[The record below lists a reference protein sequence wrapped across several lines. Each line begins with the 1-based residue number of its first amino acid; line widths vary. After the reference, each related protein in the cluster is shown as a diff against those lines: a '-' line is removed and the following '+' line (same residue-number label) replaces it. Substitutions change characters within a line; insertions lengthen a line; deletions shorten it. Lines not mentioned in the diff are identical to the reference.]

1 MVGLMSKIFGGWIVA
16 IMTGMPLYISMA
28 LAALVFI
35 GINGL
40 PVGTLAHK
48 MAGAMNS
55 FPIVAAPLF
64 ILMGNILGAARITD
78 RIVTFAG
85 ALIGWIRGG
94 YAHASILTSII
105 FAGMVGS
112 AVADAAGSGAIEIRA
127 MRKAG
132 YRPETAASITAA
144 AATIGPI
151 IPPSLPMV
159 IYGVTAD
166 VSVGKLF
173 MGGVIPGVLMGIS
186 LMLMVGVVA
195 RREGMGRIPFPGFVV
210 LFRTFLNCFF
220 AVMTPVVIL
229 GGMFSGFFTPTE
241 AAAVACIY
249 ALFLGFVVYRTLQW
263 KDLGPILIDTAETT
277 GVVMVL
283 VMAAAT
289 LGWCISISR
298 LPLALT
304 PMLLE
309 NIQSPYVFLLVVNV
323 FLLVVGCFMEA
334 LAALL
339 ILIPILCPAAASYGI
354 DPVQFGVM
362 VVLNLIIGTVT
373 PPVGVVL
380 FVVTRIAEI
389 SFETMSRAILSW
401 LVPLFSVLALVTFWP
416 PLTTWLPHFMAQA
429 K

>member
-1 MVGLMSKIFGGWIVA
+1 MVGLMAKIFGGWIVA
-16 IMTGMPLYISMA
+16 IMTGMPLYTSMA

-35 GINGL
+35 SLNGIPVATL
-40 PVGTLAHK
+40 PQK
-48 MAGAMNS
+48 MAGSMNS

-64 ILMGNILGAARITD
+64 ILMGHILGAAKITD
-78 RIVTFAG
+78 RIVAFASS
-85 ALIGWIRGG
+85 LIGWVRGG

-159 IYGVTAD
+159 IYGVAAD
-166 VSVGKLF
+166 VSIGKLF
-173 MGGVIPGVLMGIS
+173 MGGIIPGVLMGVS
-186 LMLMVGVVA
+186 LMLMVAVVA
-195 RREGMGRIPFPGFVV
+195 RREGMGRIPFAGFRV
-210 LFRTFLNCFF
+210 LARSFIDCFF
-220 AVMTPVVIL
+220 AIMTPVVIL

-241 AAAVACIY
+241 AAAVACLY
-249 ALFLGFVVYRTLQW
+249 ALFLGFVVYRTLEW
-263 KDLGPILIDTAETT
+263 KQLGPILVETAETT

-283 VMAAAT
+283 VMAAGA

-298 LPLALT
+298 LPQALT
-304 PMLLE
+304 PMLLAT
-309 NIQSPYVFLLVVNV
+309 IKSPIVFLLLVNL

-334 LAALL
+334 LAAML
-339 ILIPILCPAAASYGI
+339 ILIPILAPAAASYGI
-354 DPVQFGVM
+354 DPVQFGII
-362 VVLNLIIGTVT
+362 VVLNLIIGTIT
-373 PPVGVVL
+373 PPMGVVL

-389 SFETMSRAILSW
+389 SLETLARAILPW
-401 LVPLFSVLALVTFWP
+401 LVPLLVVLLAITLWP
-416 PLTTWLPHFMAQA
+416 PLTTWLPHFLGRT
-429 K
+429 

>member
-1 MVGLMSKIFGGWIVA
+1 MVGLMSKIFGGWLVA
-16 IMTGMPLYISMA
+16 ILTGMPLYISMA
-28 LAALVFI
+28 MASLVFI
-35 GINGL
+35 TINGL
-40 PVGTLAHK
+40 PVATLPQK

-64 ILMGNILGAARITD
+64 ILMGNILGAAKITD
-78 RIVTFAG
+78 RIVTFAS
-85 ALIGWIRGG
+85 ALIGWVRGG
-94 YAHASILTSII
+94 YAHASIMTSII

-159 IYGVTAD
+159 IYGVAAD
-166 VSVGKLF
+166 VSIGKLF
-173 MGGVIPGVLMGIS
+173 MGGLIPGLLMGIT

-195 RREGMGRIPFPGFVV
+195 KREGMGRIPFPGFLV
-210 LFRTFLNCFF
+210 LLRTFFNCFF

-241 AAAVACIY
+241 AAAVACVY
-249 ALFLGFVVYRTLQW
+249 ALFLGFVVYRTLEW
-263 KDLGPILIDTAETT
+263 KDIGPILINTAETT

-283 VMAAAT
+283 VMAAAS

-298 LPLALT
+298 LPQALT
-304 PMLLE
+304 PMLME
-309 NIQSPYVFLLVVNV
+309 NIQSPIVFLLLVNL

-334 LAALL
+334 LAAML
-339 ILIPILCPAAASYGI
+339 ILIPMLSPAAISYGI
-354 DPVQFGVM
+354 DPIQFGVI

-380 FVVTRIAEI
+380 FVVTRMADI
-389 SFETMSRAILSW
+389 SFEKLTRAIIPW
-401 LVPLFSVLALVTFWP
+401 LIPLMLVLLGVTLWP
-416 PLTTWLPHFMAQA
+416 PLTTWLPQFLVRT
-429 K
+429 

>member
-1 MVGLMSKIFGGWIVA
+1 MVSLMTKIFGGWLAV
-16 IMTGMPLYISMA
+16 IMLGMPLYVSMA
-28 LAALVFI
+28 LGAAVFLFVNNMPFSI
-35 GINGL
+35 
-40 PVGTLAHK
+40 LAQK

-64 ILMGNILGAARITD
+64 ILMGNILGAAKITD
-78 RIVTFAG
+78 RIVAFAG

-94 YAHASILTSII
+94 YAHASILTSMI

-159 IYGVTAD
+159 IYGIAAD
-166 VSVGKLF
+166 VSIGKLF
-173 MGGVIPGVLMGIS
+173 MGGVLPGILMGLS
-186 LMLMVGVVA
+186 LMIMVGVVA
-195 RREGMGRIPFPGFVV
+195 RREGMGPIPFPGIVE
-210 LFRTFLNCFF
+210 LGRTFAHCFF
-220 AVMTPVVIL
+220 AIMTPVVIL

-241 AAAVACIY
+241 AAAIACLY
-249 ALFLGFVVYRTLQW
+249 ALFLGFVVYRTLHW
-263 KDLGPILIDTAETT
+263 KQLGPILLNTAETT

-283 VMAAAT
+283 VMAAAA
-289 LGWCISISR
+289 LGWCISASR
-298 LPLALT
+298 LPVVLT
-304 PMLLE
+304 PILLAS
-309 NIQSPYVFLLVVNV
+309 IKSPYLFLLMVNV
-323 FLLVVGCFMEA
+323 LLLVVGCFMEA
-334 LAALL
+334 LAAML
-339 ILIPILCPAAASYGI
+339 ILIPILAPAAASYGI
-354 DPVQFGVM
+354 DPVQFGII

-389 SFETMSRAILSW
+389 SLS
-401 LVPLFSVLALVTFWP
+401 AWP
-416 PLTTWLPHFMAQA
+416 GRSCPG
-429 K
+429 

>member
-1 MVGLMSKIFGGWIVA
+1 MSKIFGGWLLV
-16 IMTGMPLYISMA
+16 IMAGMPLYTSMA
-28 LAALVFI
+28 LASLVFLWLI
-35 GINGL
+35 GMPVTIL
-40 PVGTLAHK
+40 PQK
-48 MAGAMNS
+48 MAGSINS

-64 ILMGNILGAARITD
+64 ILMGNILGKAQITD
-78 RIVTFAG
+78 RIVHFAS

-94 YAHASILTSII
+94 YAHASILTSVI

-173 MGGVIPGVLMGIS
+173 MGGLIPGLLMGVS
-186 LMLMVGVVA
+186 LMLMVGFVA
-195 RREGMGRIPFPGFVV
+195 RREGMGRIAFPGFRV
-210 LFRTFLNCFF
+210 LGKTFVDCFF
-220 AVMTPVVIL
+220 AIMTPVVIL
-229 GGMFSGFFTPTE
+229 GGMFSGVFTPTE
-241 AAAVACIY
+241 AAAIACLY
-249 ALFLGFVVYRTLQW
+249 AAFLGFVVYRTLHLA
-263 KDLGPILIDTAETT
+263 DIGPILIETAETT

-283 VMAAAT
+283 VMAAGA
-289 LGWCISISR
+289 LGYCISVSR
-298 LPLALT
+298 LPVELT
-304 PMLLE
+304 PMLLST
-309 NIQSPYVFLLVVNV
+309 IKSPLVFLLMVNV

-339 ILIPILCPAAASYGI
+339 ILIPILSPAAASYGI

-389 SFETMSRAILSW
+389 SFEKMARAVMPW
-401 LVPLFSVLALVTFWP
+401 LLPLFFVLALVTLWP
-416 PLTTWLPHFMAQA
+416 PLTTWLPHFMTSAR
-429 K
+429 